1 MKNNRKLKIHKIH
14 KSVYFKIFFLLLLL
28 LGDFNGDGFSDVLC
42 FFDLQAPVNLY
53 VTYSNPN
60 SSSKGIFTTTR
71 SQAFPWKRCKNLR

>member
-1 MKNNRKLKIHKIH
+1 MKNNRKSKIDNIH
-14 KSVYFKIFFLLLLL
+14 KSVYFRIVLLLL
-28 LGDFNGDGFSDVLC
+28 LGDFNGDGFGDVLC
-42 FFDLQAPVNLY
+42 YTNDVFAPVNLY